1 MNIAKSLRIA
11 FLHRTPLVVAS
22 ETIIQKISSDIF
34 HSQKKGLFIYPGHTS
49 GSSQIHALA
58 KIGKK
63 IKQRLSNTLM
73 LNFCYLKIIHILNPC
88 YHPKLTWDILENIAK
103 NNCFCLNEIIWLII
117 MKMRVKM
124 KNKSHRY
131 DIIELYQDIVT
142 NILNIQCV

>member
-58 KIGKK
+58 KNQAKT
-63 IKQRLSNTLM
+63 KQ
-73 LNFCYLKIIHILNPC
+73 
-88 YHPKLTWDILENIAK
+88 HPDAELLLFENY
-103 NNCFCLNEIIWLII
+103 
-117 MKMRVKM
+117 
-124 KNKSHRY
+124 SHS
-131 DIIELYQDIVT
+131 
-142 NILNIQCV
+142 